1 MKRSQEQIDELIGKY
16 LAGEASGEEVT
27 FVESWAQFSE
37 DNRFYLNQFRTIFQR
52 SAAVKELQEFDA
64 DVAWTKL
71 KGSLSKNDSGSN
83 VIPIRRQAIPIWRI
97 AASLAF
103 IVGAGLFAYK
113 LFHTEPQDRPIVI
126 ATTTHTVNDTLPDG
140 SDVFLNKGTQIAYR
154 FDKKNKQ
161 HKVSIKGEAYFDIK
175 HDTARNFVIEIDGV
189 YVRDIGTSFNVK
201 AYPESKTIEVVVEKG
216 EVMFYT
222 DTDSGVYLKENGK
235 GVFDKVTRKF
245 NIDQP
250 EVNALSYKTKSFN
263 FSNETLEQ
271 VVAELNQVYPR
282 QISVPAKLR
291 GCHLTVSFNDESEEE
306 IVAIIAE
313 TLGLKVSHVGNKYVL
328 EGPGCEQ

>member
-16 LAGEASGEEVT
+16 LAGEANGEEVAV
-27 FVESWAQFSE
+27 VESWAQLSE
-37 DNRFYLNQFRTIFQR
+37 ENRFYLDQFKTIFQR
-52 SAAVKELQEFDA
+52 SAAVKDLEEFDA
-64 DVAWTKL
+64 DAAWIKL
-71 KGSLSKNDSGSN
+71 KKSLSKKDAAT
-83 VIPIRRQAIPIWRI
+83 VVPIRKTAIPFWRI
-97 AASLAF
+97 AASLTF
-103 IVGAGLFAYK
+103 IIGAGLLAYK
-113 LFHTEPQDRPIVI
+113 LFQADQGHKPVVI
-126 ATTTHTVNDTLPDG
+126 STTNNTINDTLPDG
-140 SDVFLNKGTQIAYR
+140 SNVFLNKSTQIAYT

-161 HKVSIKGEAYFDIK
+161 HKVNIKGEAYFNVE
-175 HDTARNFVIEIDGV
+175 HDTTRSFIIEIDGV

-201 AYPESKTIEVVVEKG
+201 AYPESRTIEVVVEKG

-235 GVFDKVTRKF
+235 GVFDKITRKF

-250 EVNALSYKTKSFN
+250 EINALSYKTKSFN
-263 FSNETLEQ
+263 FSNATLEQ
-271 VVAELNQVYPR
+271 VVAELNSVYP
-282 QISVPAKLR
+282 QHISIPAKLR

-313 TLGLKVSHVGNKYVL
+313 TLGLKVNHVGEKYML

>member
-16 LAGEASGEEVT
+16 LAGEANGEEVAW
-27 FVESWAQFSE
+27 VEGWAQLNE
-37 DNRFYLNQFRTIFQR
+37 ENRFYLDQFRTIFQR
-52 SAAVKELQEFDA
+52 SAAVKDLQEFDA
-64 DVAWTKL
+64 DEAWMKL
-71 KGSLSKNDSGSN
+71 KNSLSKKDAGST
-83 VIPIRRQAIPIWRI
+83 VIPIRKTSIPFWRI
-97 AASLAF
+97 AASLTF
-103 IVGAGLFAYK
+103 IIGAGLFVYK
-113 LFHTEPQDRPIVI
+113 LLQTDPRDKPVVI
-126 ATTTHTVNDTLPDG
+126 ATTNNTINDTLPDG
-140 SDVFLNKGTQIAYR
+140 SNVFLNKGTQVAYS

-161 HKVSIKGEAYFDIK
+161 HKVSLKGEAYFNVE
-175 HDTARNFVIEIDGV
+175 HDTTKNFIIEIDGV

-235 GVFDKVTRKF
+235 GIFDKVTRKF
-245 NIDQP
+245 HIDQP
-250 EVNALSYKTKSFN
+250 ETNALSYKTKSFN

-271 VVAELNQVYPR
+271 VIAELNSVYP
-282 QISVPAKLR
+282 QHISIPAKLR
-291 GCHLTVSFNDESEEE
+291 GCQLTVSFNNESEEE

-313 TLGLKVSHVGNKYVL
+313 TLGLKVNHVGDKYML